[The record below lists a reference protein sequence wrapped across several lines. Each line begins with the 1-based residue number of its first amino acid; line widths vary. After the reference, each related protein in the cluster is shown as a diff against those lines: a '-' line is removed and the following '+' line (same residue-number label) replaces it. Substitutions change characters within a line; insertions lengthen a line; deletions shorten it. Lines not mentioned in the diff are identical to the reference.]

1 VSDLLKRMKSTVGMD
16 AINGD
21 HFERSIVLKQFIEA
35 SKRIAELEQELNN
48 LSTALDKWMKSG
60 FNGDVNGDPF
70 PDDIELATAYK
81 AIRKEIT

>member
-1 VSDLLKRMKSTVGMD
+1 MTDLSALPDNLREWVATSLNEKD
-16 AINGD
+16 
-21 HFERSIVLKQFIEA
+21 
-35 SKRIAELEQELNN
+35 KRIAELEQELNN